1 MSDLLLLARRYIDE
15 VWNAHDPAAL
25 DAFVADTYV
34 EHNSIPGTPPG
45 REGLRAAV
53 EMTVRAF
60 PDVHVTIEL
69 ELLSGNWVAQHRRG
83 RGTHLGELMGVA
95 PTGRIV
101 EWPGTHL
108 MRFESDRIVEHYG
121 VVDFL
126 TTMNTITAP

>member
-25 DAFVADTYV
+25 DAFVADTHV

-60 PDVHVTIEL
+60 PDVHVTIDL
-69 ELLSGNWVAQHRRG
+69 QLLSGHCSAQHRRV
-83 RGTHLGELMGVA
+83 RRTNLRRVVWVA
-95 PTGRIV
+95 RTGR
-101 EWPGTHL
+101 L
-108 MRFESDRIVEHYG
+108 DDRLRPHTV
-121 VVDFL
+121 
-126 TTMNTITAP
+126 